1 MYTVEFDGTLLEA
14 STSSLVEAA
23 MRSCTLRCSAEQAG
37 FWLDPGT
44 SKDGDEVPERLLP
57 DGPYRV
63 EVRSELGDLPVDEP
77 GVFTMQRVGP

>member
-1 MYTVEFDGTLLEA
+1 MRRLLLVLALLLAAVGPAAARVLLVGPGEA
-14 STSSLVEAA
+14 LARPSDAA
-23 MRSCTLRCSAEQAG
+23 RVA
-37 FWLDPGT
+37 
-44 SKDGDEVPERLLP
+44 KDGDEVPERLLP